1 MDITLPLFNKGQA
14 GKSTTIW
21 HGETHSRCIFHSW
34 TFGSLYIHFS
44 RMHFFSVSIMCF
56 PVFVGPTDQDGDGI
70 VREGNI
76 GQSDARSTRWGLAT
90 FRAA

>member
-1 MDITLPLFNKGQA
+1 
-14 GKSTTIW
+14 
-21 HGETHSRCIFHSW
+21 
-34 TFGSLYIHFS
+34 
-44 RMHFFSVSIMCF
+44 MHFFSVSIMCF